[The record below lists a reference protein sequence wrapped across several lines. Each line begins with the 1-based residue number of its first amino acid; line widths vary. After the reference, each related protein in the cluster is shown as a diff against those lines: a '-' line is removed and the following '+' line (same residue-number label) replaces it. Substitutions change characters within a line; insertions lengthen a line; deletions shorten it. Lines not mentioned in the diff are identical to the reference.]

1 MGAVPK
7 MALIIQH
14 DQFSVSKRSW
24 IMSRIKSGDNPAELA
39 LRKAL
44 WKSGL
49 RYRVHSKRVLGS
61 PDVLFINAKV
71 AVFVDG
77 AFWHGRKLSEDRL
90 SKMSLYWQQKL
101 SRNKARDL
109 EVNNQLKDQ
118 GYLVVRYS
126 EQQVLKKADA
136 IAANIE
142 SIVRSRSK
150 G

>member
-1 MGAVPK
+1 
-7 MALIIQH
+7 
-14 DQFSVSKRSW
+14 
-24 IMSRIKSGDNPAELA
+24 
-39 LRKAL
+39 
-44 WKSGL
+44 
-49 RYRVHSKRVLGS
+49 
-61 PDVLFINAKV
+61 LFAISSY
-71 AVFVDG
+71 FI
-77 AFWHGRKLSEDRL
+77 LQQS
-90 SKMSLYWQQKL
+90 YWQQKL

>member
-90 SKMSLYWQQKL
+90 SKMSLYWL
-101 SRNKARDL
+101 FFASRNSPL
-109 EVNNQLKDQ
+109 LQ
-118 GYLVVRYS
+118 
-126 EQQVLKKADA
+126 
-136 IAANIE
+136 NIFPGTGGE
-142 SIVRSRSK
+142 N
-150 G
+150 

>member
-1 MGAVPK
+1 M
-7 MALIIQH
+7 LQ
-14 DQFSVSKRSW
+14 DQFSPVKRSW

-61 PDVLFINAKV
+61 PDVLFIKAKV

-77 AFWHGRKLSEDRL
+77 AFWHGNKLSDDRL

-101 SRNKARDL
+101 KRNKARDL
-109 EVNNQLKDQ
+109 EVNNQLEDQ
-118 GYLVVRYS
+118 GYLVVRFS
-126 EQQVLKKADA
+126 EQQILKKADA
-136 IAANIE
+136 IAADIE
-142 SIVRSRSK
+142 LVVRSRSK
-150 G
+150 R